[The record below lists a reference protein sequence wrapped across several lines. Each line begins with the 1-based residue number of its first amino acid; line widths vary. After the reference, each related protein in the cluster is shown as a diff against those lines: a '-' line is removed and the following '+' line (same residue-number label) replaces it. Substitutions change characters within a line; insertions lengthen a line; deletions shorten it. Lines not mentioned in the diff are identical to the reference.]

1 MESTFATKMDLKKK
15 LELKQNLTSKIIF
28 LPTVQHVLLAYFDCQ
43 GLSHLQDTFARLFLL
58 LWYVANKEMSQKPS
72 DKILH
77 WCLKKK

>member
-1 MESTFATKMDLKKK
+1 MESNFATKIDLKK

-28 LPTVQHVLLAYFDCQ
+28 LPTVQYYLLVAYFDCR

-72 DKILH
+72 DKKLH